1 MKPIVYE
8 ELKVGDEVVT
18 RDGRKGLV
26 LCVDAKSKYP
36 VVCLLKSETEEH
48 EYPHTFTSDGR
59 YDSDG
64 TESCADIFLPSER
77 VKLKIYK
84 CDDGYAAVEQVD
96 GRPRFGGRDCYNVF
110 STGWR
115 EVAEIEVEI

>member
-8 ELKVGDEVVT
+8 ELEIGDEVVT

-26 LCVDAKSKYP
+26 LCVDAKSDFP
-36 VVCLLKSETEEH
+36 IVCLIKSETEEY
-48 EYPHTFTSDGR
+48 EYPQTFTSNGR

-64 TESCADIFLPSER
+64 TESCADIFLPSEK

-84 CDDGYAAVEQVD
+84 CADGYAAVEQVD
-96 GRPRFGGRDCYNVF
+96 GRPRWLSGDCLF
-110 STGWR
+110 STSYR

>member
-18 RDGRKGLV
+18 RDGRKALV
-26 LCVDAKSKYP
+26 LCVDAKSNYP
-36 VVCLLKSETEEH
+36 IVCLIKSETEE
-48 EYPHTFTSDGR
+48 YPEKFTSDGR
-59 YDSDG
+59 YFSDVK
-64 TESCADIFLPSER
+64 ESCRDIFLPSEK

-84 CDDGYAAVEQVD
+84 CADGYAAVEQVD
-96 GRPRFGGRDCYNVF
+96 GRPIRT
-110 STGWR
+110 SWR